1 MVKNF
6 TIEVTKNN
14 KVIGYK
20 VPFTCLSMKQK
31 SHLRSGVKNKLELLK
46 IDNLKID
53 NLIDSN
59 SNN

>member
-20 VPFTCLSMKQK
+20 VPFSCLSMKQK
-31 SHLRSGVKNKLELLK
+31 SHLRSGLKNKLELLK
-46 IDNLKID
+46 IDNLNINQFK
-53 NLIDSN
+53 S
-59 SNN
+59 